1 MGIILATLQQ
11 HEKGTAS
18 ELAKLCAVE
27 PRQAIATLLRLESTG
42 RVWQRN
48 GFWHFC
54 THSNPRQRRSGDIAK
69 VSLPALVKLVEERG
83 PIKACDLADEINASR
98 KAVSTALCNAFR
110 EGRLSRSG
118 NRSAYVYAKK
128 LTLQKDQA
136 ND

>member
-1 MGIILATLQQ
+1 MGIILAALQQ
-11 HEKGTAS
+11 HEKSTAA

-42 RVWQRN
+42 CVWQRN

-54 THSNPRQRRSGDIAK
+54 THSNPRPPRRSGDIAK

-83 PIKACDLADEINASR
+83 PTTARELADEINASR

-128 LTLQKDQA
+128 LTL
-136 ND
+136 